1 MVMKFGG
8 RVISVAKHR
17 LGSTGAQVRKVALSS
32 DQCALIYALLRFTE
46 MVSMSQQA
54 AQMVRTSQQAAQ
66 MMSQQADQTVTMF
79 SGRYQQ
85 R

>member
-1 MVMKFGG
+1 M
-8 RVISVAKHR
+8 ISVAKHR
-17 LGSTGAQVRKVALSS
+17 LGSTGTQVRKVALSS

-54 AQMVRTSQQAAQ
+54 AQMVR
-66 MMSQQADQTVTMF
+66 MSQQADQTVTMF